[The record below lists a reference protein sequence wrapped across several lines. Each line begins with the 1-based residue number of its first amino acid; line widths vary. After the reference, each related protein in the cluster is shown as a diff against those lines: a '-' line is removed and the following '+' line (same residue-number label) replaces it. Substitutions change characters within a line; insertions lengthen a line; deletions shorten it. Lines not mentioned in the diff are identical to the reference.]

1 MTGLSEERLGPLRVA
16 KLRALAADR
25 LTGDEMESGPF
36 GRGAALLERSGLA
49 AVLIEEA
56 NPRSLGGALTWAAR
70 HGAGELLVIVECE
83 ADVAGHL
90 AREAGWFNL
99 PIEVRRVVA
108 RSTEAVAPA
117 PFGESAPA
125 PFGDSASAPFTD
137 PDGVA
142 ACTQLLVGAGC
153 EVVVEHGVV
162 KGEILGLEVA
172 RVVAA
177 DGVAGL
183 EVGVGKFDREI
194 SAMMNANLAPQ
205 ETLRAAIDM
214 VRTYRHAGAQVHPL
228 RDLVGE
234 RWLRCVVLA
243 EPELVGATALRP
255 VDTTVEPTSLRESQ
269 PAAAVGTL
277 VSGGSVV
284 VVCTAG
290 VDLDLIALAEDTRR
304 SVDPDADLVICGP
317 GRNFLGPIRAVGA
330 LLERPPRFVAVD
342 LPF

>member
-25 LTGDEMESGPF
+25 LSGDEVESGPF

-56 NPRSLGGALTWAAR
+56 NLRSLGGALTWAAR
-70 HGAGELLVIVECE
+70 HGAAELLAIVECE

-90 AREAGWFNL
+90 AREAGWFSR
-99 PIEVRRVVA
+99 PIEVRRVVD
-108 RSTEAVAPA
+108 RSTEAVAPT
-117 PFGESAPA
+117 PFGEPGPQTAGA
-125 PFGDSASAPFTD
+125 ETD
-137 PDGVA
+137 PSGLA
-142 ACTQLLVGAGC
+142 ACTRLLADAGC

-172 RVVAA
+172 RVVTAE
-177 DGVAGL
+177 GVAAL

-214 VRTYRHAGAQVHPL
+214 VRTYRHVGAQVHPL

-234 RWLRCVVLA
+234 RWLRCIVLA

-277 VSGGSVV
+277 VAGGSVV

-304 SVDPDADLVICGP
+304 SVDPDAELVVCGP
-317 GRNFLGPIRAVGA
+317 GRNFLGPIRVVGA